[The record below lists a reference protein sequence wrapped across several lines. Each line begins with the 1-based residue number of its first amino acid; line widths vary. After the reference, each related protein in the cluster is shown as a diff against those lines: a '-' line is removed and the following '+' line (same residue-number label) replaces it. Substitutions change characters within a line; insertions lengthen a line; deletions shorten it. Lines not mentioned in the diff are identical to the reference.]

1 MLLACASLTTWK
13 RTSTPARKICTSLL
27 GPGTVADDK
36 TESGV
41 RLDMIG
47 YTISLP
53 DNRVLIS
60 RKNFLTALHEFIST
74 DVTKRINLRAVQ
86 RLASFG
92 TRYRYGKICRV
103 MRPFSG
109 ALYRVTWGRVDEHAI
124 FALST
129 EAIIAIQ
136 CWRAMRCLGE
146 GIYEDTRVLC
156 SHHTYTSGGI
166 RLVFKRCRTHMVGAY
181 ERY

>member
-1 MLLACASLTTWK
+1 MYVDDLMGVCIKEDLEADLIT
-13 RTSTPARKICTSLL
+13 ARGICTSLL
-27 GPGTVADDK
+27 GPGSVADDK

-60 RKNFLTALHEFIST
+60 RKNFFTALHGFIST
-74 DVTKRINLRAVQ
+74 DVTRQINLRAAQ

-92 TRYRYGKICRV
+92 TRYGKICRV
-103 MRPFSG
+103 MRPFCG

-124 FALST
+124 FLLSP
-129 EAIIAIQ
+129 EAVIAIQ
-136 CWRAMRCLGE
+136 C
-146 GIYEDTRVLC
+146 
-156 SHHTYTSGGI
+156 
-166 RLVFKRCRTHMVGAY
+166 
-181 ERY
+181 